1 MSWLSNLFGGAPK
14 PQYDIFDVTELTPQ
28 ERETKLEAQVS
39 ATELPAFTRR
49 TLTYAYTK
57 SYAMY
62 TDKSPRSEDGML
74 DQRWG
79 LFLVATQSKPRV
91 ILAPAGYFNDD
102 DSVGV
107 IDENLLKPALGEGFE
122 FQGVIGMLQGTKEVQ
137 FRMMDDKEVEYVLD
151 NAKKPLR
158 LREVDHEANERAE
171 KSKGRPTPEAKKK
184 ARQKQRRS
192 RKTRRQNR
200 KK

>member
-1 MSWLSNLFGGAPK
+1 MSWLSNLFGGTPK
-14 PQYDIFDVTELTPQ
+14 PQYDVFDVTELTPE
-28 ERETKLEAQVS
+28 EREAKLQAQVS
-39 ATELPAFTRR
+39 ATEIPAFTRR
-49 TLTYAYTK
+49 SLTYAYTK

-62 TDKSPRSEDGML
+62 TDKSPRSEDGEL

-91 ILAPAGYFNDD
+91 ILAPAGYFNDE

-107 IDENLLKPALGEGFE
+107 IDENILKPALAAEFD
-122 FQGVIGMLQGTKEVQ
+122 FQGVIGILQGVKEVQ
-137 FRMMDDKEVEYVLD
+137 FRMVDDKEVEYVLD
-151 NAKKPLR
+151 NAKKLLR
-158 LREVDHEANERAE
+158 LREVDPEAKEREE
-171 KSKGRPTPEAKKK
+171 KGKGRPSPEAKKK